1 MLGEDVVGDRV
12 KGARDVVADLM
23 GAGVEEVDV

>member
-12 KGARDVVADLM
+12 EGARVVLASLM
-23 GAGVEEVDV
+23 GAGVEYVDV